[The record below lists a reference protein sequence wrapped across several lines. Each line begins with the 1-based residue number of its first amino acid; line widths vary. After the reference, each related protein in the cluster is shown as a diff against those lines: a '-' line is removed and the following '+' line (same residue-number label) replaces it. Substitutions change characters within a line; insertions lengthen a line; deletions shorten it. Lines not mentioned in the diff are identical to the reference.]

1 MKKIN
6 LINHFLNF
14 VAVILGVLLAFY
26 VNSCSETNKEKNEL
40 REIVISLVADLENDH
55 KTYSEFQI
63 PTNVKQSKELENLI
77 ADILSTENKTQE
89 KLSVS
94 VEVENYSP
102 ISSTYLSINSSG
114 KINLI
119 DDLEVKKMLSNYYDI
134 LSEESIKKGEIQVN
148 FFLNEILPW
157 MMENTDLLDIK
168 SEELIGQKKLANR
181 LILYRTLIENKTDQY
196 KVIDKASIELQK
208 MLSEFIKK

>member
-26 VNSCSETNKEKNEL
+26 VNSCSETNKEKKEL
-40 REIVISLVADLENDH
+40 KEIVTSLMADLENDH
-55 KTYSEFQI
+55 KTYSEYQI
-63 PTNVKQSKELENLI
+63 PVNETQSKELENLI
-77 ADILSTENKTQE
+77 ADILNVENKAQE
-89 KLSVS
+89 SLSVS

-119 DDLEVKKMLSNYYDI
+119 DDLEVKKKLSNYYDI
-134 LSEESIKKGEIQVN
+134 LSEESIKKGDLQVN

-157 MMENTDLLDIK
+157 MMENTDLLDMQADDF
-168 SEELIGQKKLANR
+168 IGQKKLVNR
-181 LILYRTLIENKTDQY
+181 LILYRTLIENKKSQY
-196 KVIDKASIELQK
+196 IEIDEASIELQK
-208 MLSEFIKK
+208 VLSKFIKK